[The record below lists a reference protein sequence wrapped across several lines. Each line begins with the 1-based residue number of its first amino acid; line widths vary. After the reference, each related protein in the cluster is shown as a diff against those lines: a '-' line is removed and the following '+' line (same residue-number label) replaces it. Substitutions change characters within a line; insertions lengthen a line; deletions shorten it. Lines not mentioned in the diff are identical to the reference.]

1 MCLLIQQELEQLEEP
16 DFFDESYL
24 GKYPFVVP
32 DSHVA
37 VVRTYEEINSE
48 YVFAYM
54 SSQLI
59 QQYIEDNLAGS
70 TNQKELYIGVLENL
84 YFPFPPINEQQRIV
98 QKIEELFSVL
108 DNIQNALEV

>member
-16 DFFDESYL
+16 DFLMKVIGQIS
-24 GKYPFVVP
+24 FVVP

-98 QKIEELFSVL
+98 QK
-108 DNIQNALEV
+108 

>member
-1 MCLLIQQELEQLEEP
+1 M
-16 DFFDESYL
+16 
-24 GKYPFVVP
+24 VP
-32 DSHVA
+32 DSHVS

-70 TNQKELYIGVLENL
+70 TNQKKNIGVLEGIFSTSS
-84 YFPFPPINEQQRIV
+84 YQRTTAHRS
-98 QKIEELFSVL
+98 KDRELFSIL
-108 DNIQNALEV
+108 DNIQNEVVSKC

>member
-1 MCLLIQQELEQLEEP
+1 M
-16 DFFDESYL
+16 
-24 GKYPFVVP
+24 VP
-32 DSHVA
+32 DSHVS

-70 TNQKELYIGVLENL
+70 TNQKELYIRH
-84 YFPFPPINEQQRIV
+84 YI
-98 QKIEELFSVL
+98 
-108 DNIQNALEV
+108 D